1 MSHRISHLFS
11 AALLLPAVASHAA
24 SDDSTQMLEPV
35 VVTAS
40 RTAQPLKAV
49 IGDVTVIGRKA
60 LERFS
65 GESVLSALQGQS
77 GVQVATNGGAGK
89 TSAVFLRGAN
99 SSHTLV
105 LIDGVR
111 YGSATGGAAA
121 LEHIPADQIER
132 IEILRGAAASLYGS
146 DAIGGVIQIFTR
158 QGKNAP
164 QASLQLGYGTQ
175 DTRQASL
182 NVSGQQGS
190 THASLTVAHAQTD
203 SVSAISNRKN
213 SNYFADTDGYEN
225 SSISAKLTHE
235 LAGGHQVGGS
245 VLWSDNQ
252 GQYDASTY
260 DFATNT
266 SGAQHYNYRNDSEN
280 GAAQLWA
287 QLQLSEQLQTRVQA
301 GYSTDDG
308 KSYSPTSATHL
319 ADQLSLF
326 RTVQEQYVWQNELS
340 LPNGKT
346 TWGAEYLEQRIQSTE
361 HFPTRDRDIKSLLAG
376 YMVKLNTTDVQANI
390 RHDDN
395 SQYGSEATY
404 SLAISQPMGQGWST
418 GVAHGTGFRAPSFN
432 ELYYPFYGVATLK
445 PEKSRNDEVF
455 LRYQGE
461 QFRSRLTVFRNEV
474 KNLIQYDASIFAPNN
489 IGEAQL
495 QGVSLSLDGSLS
507 PVHVG
512 GNYDYLD
519 ATDQS
524 GLATDGRKLARRA
537 KHSGMVYFGVTQGTV
552 QARAE
557 LQAVGSRYDNAANTV
572 QLAKYTLVNLS
583 GSVKLSPE
591 LSLGLRI
598 NNLFD
603 ENYETIKNYG
613 TVGLNGL
620 VTLTYSPKR

>member
-1 MSHRISHLFS
+1 MSHRISPIVS
-11 AALLLPAVASHAA
+11 VALLLPAVASHAA
-24 SDDSTQMLEPV
+24 NTTQQTLEPV

-49 IGDVTVIGRKA
+49 IGDVTVLNRKT
-60 LERFS
+60 LERLS
-65 GESVLSALQGQS
+65 GDSVLSALQGQA
-77 GVQVATNGGAGK
+77 GVQIATNGGAGK

-121 LEHIPADQIER
+121 LEHIPTDQIER

-158 QGKNAP
+158 QGKNTP

-175 DTRQASL
+175 DTRQASVH
-182 NVSGQQGS
+182 VSGQQGD
-190 THASLTVAHAQTD
+190 THASLTIAHHQTD
-203 SVSAISNRKN
+203 SVSAISNPKN

-225 SSISAKLTHE
+225 SSIATKVSHDF
-235 LAGGHQVGGS
+235 AGGHQVGGS
-245 VLWSDNQ
+245 LLWSDNQ
-252 GQYDASTY
+252 GQYDSSSY
-260 DFATNT
+260 DFVTNQ
-266 SGAQHYNYRNDSEN
+266 SVAQRYNYRNDSEN

-308 KSYSPTSATHL
+308 KSYSPTSATNM

-340 LPNGKT
+340 LPNGKA

-361 HFPTRDRDIKSLLAG
+361 SFPTRDRDIKSVLAG
-376 YMVKLNTTDVQANI
+376 YIAQLNSTDVQANI

-404 SLAISQPMGQGWST
+404 SLAVSQPIGQGVSI
-418 GVAHGTGFRAPSFN
+418 GAAHGTGFRAPSFN

-445 PEKSRNDEVF
+445 PEKSRNDEIF
-455 LRYQGE
+455 IRYQGD
-461 QFRSRLTVFRNEV
+461 QLNGRVSVFRNQV
-474 KNLIQYDASIFAPNN
+474 KNLIQYDASLFAPNN
-489 IGEAQL
+489 IGEARL
-495 QGVSLSLDGSLS
+495 QGISLHLDGSLETLNW
-507 PVHVG
+507 G

-519 ATDQS
+519 AEDQS
-524 GLATDGRKLARRA
+524 GLATDGRELARRA
-537 KHSGMVYFGVTQGTV
+537 KHSGLVYLGLTDGALQVRTEV
-552 QARAE
+552 
-557 LQAVGSRYDNAANTV
+557 QAVGSRYDNAANTAR
-572 QLAKYTLVNLS
+572 LAKYTLVNLS

-591 LSLGLRI
+591 LALGLRL
-598 NNLFD
+598 NNLLD

-613 TVGLNGL
+613 TVGFNGL
-620 VTLTYSPKR
+620 VTLTYSPQF